1 MDNTATAGLTELA
14 EDLLGYWE
22 RHGDN
27 PEAVTKFAVQ
37 DLLDLAR
44 KVVAAVNRLRC
55 RRPAWRARPRAPWHR
70 AGTRLISS
78 SRCSQPSSGTTPASS

>member
-1 MDNTATAGLTELA
+1 MDNTATAGLTERA

-44 KVVAAVNRLRC
+44 KVVAVLGA
-55 RRPAWRARPRAPWHR
+55 
-70 AGTRLISS
+70 
-78 SRCSQPSSGTTPASS
+78 